1 LPSLRNLLHERTA
14 PDHRAL
20 EATPVMRAFAGGKPS
35 VPGYL
40 DYLARQHRL
49 HAPLERALAAWLP
62 PDWAGQ
68 RLRKAA
74 WLRSDLRALGAPDDE
89 AEAEVTPVASW
100 AEALGVLYVLEGGTL
115 GLQVVRK
122 RLRADHP
129 ALHAAGRFML
139 GYGADTGRHWRAFV
153 QVLEE
158 LPPALWPVAV
168 EAARSTFASFLDLY
182 ADELACP
189 G

>member
-1 LPSLRNLLHERTA
+1 MTSLRNLLHERTA
-14 PDHRAL
+14 PDHQAL
-20 EATPVMRAFAGGKPS
+20 EDTPVMRAFAGGHPS
-35 VPGYL
+35 VPEYL

-62 PDWAGQ
+62 PDWVAQ

-74 WLRSDLRALGAPDDE
+74 WLRRDLRALGVPDDA
-89 AEAEVTPVASW
+89 AEAEITPVASW

-122 RLRADHP
+122 RLQADHP
-129 ALHAAGRFML
+129 ALHAAGRFMV
-139 GYGADTGRHWRAFV
+139 GYGPDTGRQWRAFV
-153 QVLEE
+153 QVLEQ
-158 LPPALWPVAV
+158 LPPAQWPAAV
-168 EAARSTFASFLDLY
+168 GAARSTFASFLDHY
-182 ADELACP
+182 ADELACS